1 MKKIT
6 VYVEDGGVT
15 LDLQDPLILTHGSE
29 LYVKTAAVFWNYKN
43 IRKGFNDYISIDGK
57 KVIIDE
63 GYWTCKQL
71 RKELEENGLILKEY
85 PDGRIRIDFAKG
97 TNSEGLRN
105 LTSILGYRSSNGPT
119 YTPHISDRPV
129 DIHESLRYLTV
140 SCNLVNREHN
150 IGPYGNRS
158 TVITSLPIDG
168 TRPLFG
174 TTTKYNDIES
184 QVRVDAGKY
193 NEIRLEIGSNTGI
206 IPGDV
211 LLELYIK

>member
-1 MKKIT
+1 MNIT

-15 LDLQDPLILTHGSE
+15 LDLQNPLILTHGSE
-29 LYVKTAAVFWNYKN
+29 LYVKNSAVFWKYKN
-43 IRKGFNDYISIDGK
+43 FRKGFNDYISVDGK
-57 KVIIDE
+57 KITIDE
-63 GYWTCKQL
+63 GYWTFKQL
-71 RKELEENGLILKEY
+71 RKELEENGLTLKEY

-97 TNSEGLRN
+97 TNSAGLRN
-105 LTSILGYRSSNGPT
+105 LTSILGYRSSNGFT
-119 YTPHISDRPV
+119 YTPRISDRSV
-129 DIHESLRYLTV
+129 DIHEGLRYLTV

-158 TVITSLPIDG
+158 TVITSLPIDV

-193 NEIRLEIGSNTGI
+193 SEIS
-206 IPGDV
+206 V
-211 LLELYIK
+211 

>member
-6 VYVEDGGVT
+6 VYVESGGVT

-43 IRKGFNDYISIDGK
+43 IRKGFNDYITADGK
-57 KVIIDE
+57 KIMIDE
-63 GYWTCKQL
+63 GYWTFKQL
-71 RKELEENGLILKEY
+71 RKELEENGLTLKEY
-85 PDGRIRIDFAKG
+85 PDGRITIDFAKG
-97 TNSEGLRN
+97 TNSVGVRN
-105 LTSILGYRSSNGPT
+105 LTSILGYRSSNCPT

-129 DIHESLRYLTV
+129 DIHEGLRYLTV

-150 IGPYGNRS
+150 IAPYGNRS
-158 TVITSLPIDG
+158 TAITSIPIDG

-184 QVRVDAGKY
+184 QVRV
-193 NEIRLEIGSNTGI
+193 LVNTVKFG
-206 IPGDV
+206 
-211 LLELYIK
+211 LK

>member
-43 IRKGFNDYISIDGK
+43 IRKGFNDYISVDGK
-57 KVIIDE
+57 KIMIDE
-63 GYWTCKQL
+63 GYWTFKQL
-71 RKELEENGLILKEY
+71 RKELEENGLTLEEY

-97 TNSEGLRN
+97 TKTVGLRN
-105 LTSILGYRSSNGPT
+105 LTGILGYRSSPT

-129 DIHESLRYLTV
+129 DIHEGLRYLTV

-158 TVITSLPIDG
+158 TVSHPFRLMEQDPSLG
-168 TRPLFG
+168 LRPN
-174 TTTKYNDIES
+174 TTTSKAKYGWMLVGTMKLGLKLGLIPES
-184 QVRVDAGKY
+184 SP
-193 NEIRLEIGSNTGI
+193 EMFS
-206 IPGDV
+206 
-211 LLELYIK
+211 

>member
-6 VYVEDGGVT
+6 VYVESGGIT

-29 LYVKTAAVFWNYKN
+29 LYVKTAAVFWNYRN
-43 IRKGFNDYISIDGK
+43 IRTGFNDYISVDGK
-57 KVIIDE
+57 KIMIDE
-63 GYWTCKQL
+63 GSWTFKQL
-71 RKELEENGLILKEY
+71 RKELEGNGLTLKEY
-85 PDGRIRIDFAKG
+85 PDGRMRIDFAKG
-97 TNSEGLRN
+97 KNSAGLRN
-105 LTSILGYRSSNGPT
+105 LTNILGYRSSNGTT

-129 DIHESLRYLTV
+129 DIHEGLRYLTV

-184 QVRVDAGKY
+184 QVRVDACKY
-193 NEIRLEIGSNTGI
+193 NEIRFEIGSNTGAV
-206 IPGDV
+206 PGDV

>member
-6 VYVEDGGVT
+6 VYIEGGGIT

-43 IRKGFNDYISIDGK
+43 IRKGYNDYISVDGK
-57 KVIIDE
+57 KIMIDE
-63 GYWTCKQL
+63 GYWTFKQL
-71 RKELEENGLILKEY
+71 RKELEENGLTLKEY

-97 TNSEGLRN
+97 TNSAGLRN

-119 YTPHISDRPV
+119 YIPHISDRPV
-129 DIHESLRYLTV
+129 DIHESLRYITV

-158 TVITSLPIDG
+158 TVITFQLMEQDPSSEPQ
-168 TRPLFG
+168 PN
-174 TTTKYNDIES
+174 TTTSKAKY
-184 QVRVDAGKY
+184 GWM
-193 NEIRLEIGSNTGI
+193 LENTMKFGLKLDL
-206 IPGDV
+206 IP
-211 LLELYIK
+211 ELFQEMSCQHLN

>member
-1 MKKIT
+1 MKKII
-6 VYVEDGGVT
+6 VYVDDGGVT
-15 LDLQDPLILTHGSE
+15 LDLQDPLILTHVSE

-43 IRKGFNDYISIDGK
+43 IRKGFNDYISVDGK
-57 KVIIDE
+57 KVMIDE
-63 GYWTCKQL
+63 GYWTFKQL
-71 RKELEENGLILKEY
+71 RKELEENGLTLKEY

-97 TNSEGLRN
+97 TSSAGLRN

-129 DIHESLRYLTV
+129 DIHEGLRYLTV
-140 SCNLVNREHN
+140 SCNFLNREHN

-174 TTTKYNDIES
+174 TTTKYNDI
-184 QVRVDAGKY
+184 
-193 NEIRLEIGSNTGI
+193 
-206 IPGDV
+206 
-211 LLELYIK
+211 

>member
-6 VYVEDGGVT
+6 TYIEGGGVT
-15 LDLQDPLILTHGSE
+15 LDLQDRLVLTHESE
-29 LYVKTAAVFWNYKN
+29 LFVKTAAVFWNYNN
-43 IRKGFNDYISIDGK
+43 IRKGYNDYISVDGK
-57 KVIIDE
+57 KVTIDE
-63 GYWTCKQL
+63 GYWTFKRL
-71 RKELEENGLILKEY
+71 RKEMEENGLALKEY

-97 TNSEGLRN
+97 TNSAGLQN

-129 DIHESLRYLTV
+129 DIHEGLRYLTV
-140 SCNLVNREHN
+140 SCNLVNPQHN
-150 IGPYGNRS
+150 IGLFGNRS

-174 TTTKYNDIES
+174 TTTKCNDIES

-193 NEIRLEIGSNTGI
+193 SEIRFEIGSNAGTV
-206 IPGDV
+206 PGDV
-211 LLELYIK
+211 LLEFYIK